1 MRVRYIADYF
11 IAKALRQMV
20 AEVPEILDC
29 LSPRRRRILEARW
42 LSEKDALTLRQLADE
57 LDVFSAERV
66 RQLEA
71 DAFRRVRHAYERL
84 KSREN

>member
-1 MRVRYIADYF
+1 
-11 IAKALRQMV
+11 MV

-42 LSEKDALTLRQLADE
+42 LSEKDALTLRQLAEE
-57 LDVFSAERV
+57 LGVSSERV

-71 DAFRRVRHAYERL
+71 DAFRKVKHAYEQL
-84 KSREN
+84 KSREG